1 MFLIL
6 LLASSEYLASAVKCF
21 LNLKCL
27 GSSCMERSSMK
38 IHTTDVMSRK
48 ANEIHGVAP
57 GR

>member
-21 LNLKCL
+21 RNLKCL
-27 GSSCMERSSMK
+27 DSSGMERSSIK

-48 ANEIHGVAP
+48 ANEIHGAAP

>member
-6 LLASSEYLASAVKCF
+6 LLASSEYLASVVKCF
-21 LNLKCL
+21 LNLKYQ
-27 GSSCMERSSMK
+27 GSSCMERSGIK
-38 IHTTDVMSRK
+38 IHTTDVTSRE